1 MTWQSIRNTRDDRV
15 AAGIRIGLGVLFV
28 MTGVMKVVVPNL
40 GEAFA
45 GQLAGANVPLQDLNR
60 WAVPFIEMAIG
71 GALLIGFH
79 TRLATLVVFNIMI
92 VGTYVHLVVDD
103 PSLFPLQP
111 AEPIIPAVVMI
122 LSVYLLLR
130 GGGSGSAD
138 LQALEGAP
146 VSGAAPPSG
155 AAPASEGAPPS
166 GAAPQSEGSPH
177 VEGSTPS

>member
-28 MTGVMKVVVPNL
+28 MTGVMKVVVPSL

-45 GQLAGANVPLQDLNR
+45 GQLAGANIPLQDLNR

-111 AEPIIPAVVMI
+111 EEPIIPAVVMI

-138 LQALEGAP
+138 LRASGGAP
-146 VSGAAPPSG
+146 LSE
-155 AAPASEGAPPS
+155 AAPASEGARL
-166 GAAPQSEGSPH
+166 ADGSPRSDESPP
-177 VEGSTPS
+177 VERSTPS